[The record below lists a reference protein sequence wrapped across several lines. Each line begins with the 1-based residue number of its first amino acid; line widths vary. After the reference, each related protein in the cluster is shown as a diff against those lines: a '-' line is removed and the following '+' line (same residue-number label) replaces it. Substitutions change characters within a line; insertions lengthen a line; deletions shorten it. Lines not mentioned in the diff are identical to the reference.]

1 MTDKMTIVY
10 IKKTGHI
17 VGALTRTADP
27 ESKPTATA
35 LVGTGLIL
43 RSPKNLKKVALGNET
58 KTLIVPVEMLDTVV
72 VDLDPDVFGS
82 NLMGFA
88 VDTGGQVVAKLGGNI
103 ITTPPDLNTTKIKV
117 TSPSIPAEPVAVWV
131 QLEELTPQPGNEPER
146 RVMEGIIDKNGNN
159 KTTGTNDFVNMPLT
173 IRPNGT
179 TATISST
186 MKFNVLVLVAGYQPM
201 FTQLSTKQK
210 V

>member
-1 MTDKMTIVY
+1 MTEKMTIVY
-10 IKKTGHI
+10 IKKTGHA
-17 VGALTRTADP
+17 VGAVTRTSDP

-43 RSPKNLKKVALGNET
+43 RSPKNLKKGAPDKKT
-58 KTLIVPVEMLDTVV
+58 KTLTIPVETLDTVV

-88 VDTGGQVVAKLGGNI
+88 VDTGGQVVAKLGDI
-103 ITTPPDLNTTKIKV
+103 ITPDPDLDTTKIKV
-117 TSPSIPAEPVAVWV
+117 TLPSTPAEPVAVWV
-131 QLEELTPQPGNEPER
+131 QLEELTPQSGNEPER
-146 RVMEGIIDKNGNN
+146 RVMEGVIDKNGNN
-159 KTTGTNDFVNMPLT
+159 STNGTNDFVNMPLT

-179 TATISST
+179 TASISSGV
-186 MKFNVLVLVAGYQPM
+186 KFNVLVLVAGYQPM
-201 FTQLSTKQK
+201 FTQLPPKQK